1 MLLRSLYTTAD
12 EFERGTGWAIK
23 PEGACKG
30 DVCIPL
36 PSMDPENLDV
46 RKIAETMQMPLAEEP
61 ERQLWALGPESING
75 RALTTAKA
83 PVLELPDIN
92 GTRVRLSDLIGKKIV
107 VYAWAPY

>member
-46 RKIAETMQMPLAEEP
+46 RKIA
-61 ERQLWALGPESING
+61 
-75 RALTTAKA
+75 
-83 PVLELPDIN
+83 
-92 GTRVRLSDLIGKKIV
+92 
-107 VYAWAPY
+107 